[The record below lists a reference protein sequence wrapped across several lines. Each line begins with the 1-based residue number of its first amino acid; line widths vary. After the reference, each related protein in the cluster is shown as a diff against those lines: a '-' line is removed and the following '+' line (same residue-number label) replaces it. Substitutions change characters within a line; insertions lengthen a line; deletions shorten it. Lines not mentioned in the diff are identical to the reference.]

1 MKMIIPTMA
10 ATIAHIRTEPAAIS
24 FTSPAIGLRSGDTR
38 LTNLSIA
45 VLNPSAASTTPKQ
58 SMIAIHSFRV
68 MPKQNPATVTII
80 IAVQCIQALCSLL
93 TKLRIPFQAYPK
105 LRILFLLLQLLDQ
118 RFQTSGITYHNG
130 QCTRE
135 KSVVRIDTDRT

>member
-1 MKMIIPTMA
+1 MIIPTMA

-58 SMIAIHSFRV
+58 KKVLSRLLPAHHSAHR
-68 MPKQNPATVTII
+68 
-80 IAVQCIQALCSLL
+80 QAQEAS
-93 TKLRIPFQAYPK
+93 IP
-105 LRILFLLLQLLDQ
+105 
-118 RFQTSGITYHNG
+118 
-130 QCTRE
+130 
-135 KSVVRIDTDRT
+135 V

>member
-58 SMIAIHSFRV
+58 SYPFVPGDAETESGHCYYNNCRAMYPGIMFFAYKTSDTFPGISEAPYSFSGAEFFHS
-68 MPKQNPATVTII
+68 
-80 IAVQCIQALCSLL
+80 
-93 TKLRIPFQAYPK
+93 
-105 LRILFLLLQLLDQ
+105 
-118 RFQTSGITYHNG
+118 
-130 QCTRE
+130 
-135 KSVVRIDTDRT
+135 

>member
-45 VLNPSAASTTPKQ
+45 VLNPSAASTTQKQ

-105 LRILFLLLQLLDQ
+105 LRILFLVLNFSILN
-118 RFQTSGITYHNG
+118 F
-130 QCTRE
+130 C
-135 KSVVRIDTDRT
+135 

>member
-105 LRILFLLLQLLDQ
+105 LRILFLVLNFYILN
-118 RFQTSGITYHNG
+118 F
-130 QCTRE
+130 C
-135 KSVVRIDTDRT
+135 

>member
-38 LTNLSIA
+38 LTNLYIA

-68 MPKQNPATVTII
+68 MPKQNPVTVTII

-105 LRILFLLLQLLDQ
+105 LRILFLVLNFSILN
-118 RFQTSGITYHNG
+118 F
-130 QCTRE
+130 C
-135 KSVVRIDTDRT
+135 

>member
-80 IAVQCIQALCSLL
+80 IAVQCIHKHYVLCLQNFGYLS
-93 TKLRIPFQAYPK
+93 KAYPK
-105 LRILFLLLQLLDQ
+105 LRILFLVLNFSILN
-118 RFQTSGITYHNG
+118 F
-130 QCTRE
+130 C
-135 KSVVRIDTDRT
+135 

>member
-1 MKMIIPTMA
+1 MIIPTMA

-68 MPKQNPATVTII
+68 MPKQNPATCYYNNCRAMYPGIM
-80 IAVQCIQALCSLL
+80 
-93 TKLRIPFQAYPK
+93 FFAYK
-105 LRILFLLLQLLDQ
+105 
-118 RFQTSGITYHNG
+118 TSDTFPGISEAPYSFSGAEFFH
-130 QCTRE
+130 
-135 KSVVRIDTDRT
+135 S